1 MNLKIKK
8 FDFGF
13 LKNRYNYDYNKVIG
27 IKNKEHYILYT
38 DKKLLR
44 IYRNNLKSEAL
55 LSSYVPIEDA
65 IFYNFT
71 IESAVLEKINLEA
84 FIETKAYEEAGLSET
99 EKYIIKYKIIDK
111 LNNEK
116 EILIQTVIVPEH
128 YINNSYDYILKE
140 AGYIDYISF
149 PAFSYKTL
157 YDENI
162 LQKAD
167 DVFIVILFDKIFFTF
182 YSEGELLY
190 INTISDG
197 FNKIYDKLEELKIKN
212 FDLDL
217 FKKLLTKKGFLKD
230 KYFNKENLIY
240 KIIAEE
246 FQKRIYFINE
256 QILNVIENYNIDKI
270 DRIFITSE
278 YGTIPGINDYI
289 KKSLNIKSF
298 GFEFY
303 EKYNLDRLLVDPFLF
318 LGMLESSY
326 AYKTNNLEYNYSLFL
341 RKPKFI
347 YRTSGILLL
356 STAAIVALFSSYP
369 FYLYIKGLN
378 FEKKSNNIKMKL
390 NRINVQKNDLRNRIL
405 RYKKNQKYLE
415 RKIVNNEKKINNY
428 ENIINNVYKFKF
440 SYLPKS
446 QEVVDLTILMN
457 KYNVFL
463 KTMSYEND
471 IYLMNV
477 YSYDD
482 NKIAKFI
489 NDLVNNGFNVYFDKI
504 VKKNNKYTTTIRIEE

>member
-13 LKNRYNYDYNKVIG
+13 LNNRYNYDYNKVIG
-27 IKNKEHYILYT
+27 VKNKERYILYN

-44 IYRNNLKSEAL
+44 IYRENLKSQAL

-71 IESAVLEKINLEA
+71 IESTVLEKIDLEA
-84 FIETKAYEEAGLSET
+84 FIETKVYEEAGLSET

-116 EILIQTVIVPEH
+116 EILIQTVIVPEN
-128 YINNSYDYILKE
+128 YIKSSYDYILKE

-149 PAFSYKTL
+149 PAFAYKTL

-167 DVFIVILFDKIFFTF
+167 DVFVVVLFDKIFFTF

-197 FNKIYDKLEELKIKN
+197 LNKIYDRLEELKIKN
-212 FDLDL
+212 FDKNL
-217 FKKLLTKKGFLKD
+217 FQKLLSKKGFLKE
-230 KYFNKENLIY
+230 KYFNKENIIY
-240 KIIAEE
+240 KTIAEE
-246 FQKRIYFINE
+246 FQKRIYLINE

-326 AYKTNNLEYNYSLFL
+326 AYKTNNLKYNYSLFL

-356 STAAIVALFSSYP
+356 STVAITALFSSYP

-378 FEKKSNNIKMKL
+378 FKKRAINTKLKL
-390 NRINVQKNDLRNRIL
+390 NKINLQKNILKSRIL
-405 RYKKNQKYLE
+405 RYKKDIKYVE
-415 RKIVNNEKKINNY
+415 KDIKKNEEAINNY
-428 ENIINNVYKFKF
+428 ENLINNIYKFKF

-446 QEVVDLTILMN
+446 QEVVDLTMLMN
-457 KYNVFL
+457 KYNIFL
-463 KTMSYEND
+463 KTMSYKDD

-482 NKIAKFI
+482 DKIAKFI
-489 NDLVNNGFNVYFDKI
+489 NALVNSGFNVYFDKI
-504 VKKNNKYTTTIRIEE
+504 IKKNNKYTTTIRIEE